1 VTGTV
6 VTTAIDGVPQRVIKT
21 SLVDRLER
29 GGFLGRLVRALRHAW
44 AFRRLTHSS
53 FWALLREGFAMRA
66 RQGLTLAQMAMAASA
81 PMMTRAALVE
91 GKPEAGILPTGQNVG
106 LIGELPSVAELVER
120 IIDEAEVV
128 LARLDGGAER
138 VQSKR
143 SAQ

>member
-1 VTGTV
+1 
-6 VTTAIDGVPQRVIKT
+6 
-21 SLVDRLER
+21 
-29 GGFLGRLVRALRHAW
+29 
-44 AFRRLTHSS
+44 
-53 FWALLREGFAMRA
+53 
-66 RQGLTLAQMAMAASA
+66 
-81 PMMTRAALVE
+81 MMTRAALVE

-120 IIDEAEVV
+120 IIDEAEEV